1 MPAETTTRRCRWCGR
16 PFAPAEGPG
25 RPREF
30 CRRSCRQRDFEA
42 RQRARELGLSE
53 ADVVMA
59 RGELDE
65 LRDHL
70 WVLEQTVH
78 DVERDLA
85 TARTTRDLR
94 DAVEWLL
101 HAARPLIA
109 LQR

>member
-1 MPAETTTRRCRWCGR
+1 
-16 PFAPAEGPG
+16 
-25 RPREF
+25 
-30 CRRSCRQRDFEA
+30 
-42 RQRARELGLSE
+42 LSE
-53 ADVVMA
+53 ADVVVA

-85 TARTTRDLR
+85 TARTTRELR
-94 DAVEWLL
+94 DALEWLL